1 MSELKEQL
9 QRTLGDNYS
18 LERELGGGGMSRVFV
33 AEELSLGRKVVV
45 KVLPPDL
52 AAAVNLERF
61 RREIQLAAKL
71 QHPHI
76 VPVLAAGVSDG
87 LPYYTM
93 PFIEGESLRAKIA
106 HGGPLPINE
115 AVKILRDTLSALSY
129 AHEHGVVH
137 RDIKPDNILLTD
149 QHAVVADFGVA
160 KALSAST
167 NPGASITSL
176 GMALGTPAY
185 MSPEQAA
192 ADPTADHRSD
202 LYAVGAVGYEMLT
215 GQQVFSARSP
225 QAMLAAHATEAP
237 EQLTKRRPSVPP
249 ALASVIM
256 RALEKYAAD
265 RPQTAREMLAEV
277 DAAVTPSGATSPTG
291 MLPARKSSV
300 PNRSKFITAGALV
313 LVLLVGFSGW
323 YLYSQ
328 KSPAAAGDASNAL
341 VADKTPTLAVVPFEN
356 LGGASD
362 AYFADGMTDEISS
375 RLGSLSGLRV
385 IGRQSMRGYANTT
398 KTVPQ
403 IGKELG
409 VTYLLTGTVRWDRTG
424 AKSRVRVSPALLRAT
439 DGTEVWSEPYED
451 QLTGIFQLQTKVA
464 ERVAQA
470 LQLHLNSSE
479 QQTLA
484 SRPTGNLEAYDYYLR
499 GNELLQH
506 GTLGA
511 NMLRAS
517 KLLEHATQLDPKFAL
532 AFSALEP
539 AHTETYWDLADVTP
553 ERLKLAKAAIDR
565 ALEINP
571 NLPAAHNAMGNYWYH
586 GFLDYDRAL
595 EEFAITTRVAPN
607 DPNAYAWKA
616 RVERRR
622 GNMSDAI
629 ADYRRSVVLDPRN
642 ITNVLDLGETYSM
655 MRDYRPADELYNRA
669 LALDSSSWDA
679 WSYLAYDAL
688 ARSGDVNAALAI
700 LSKAAAKTDPDQLAN
715 NLFVGTWLFPAAIL
729 DHQLAAV
736 MRNAST
742 PSAPAEK
749 FLVFGGKQLVALY
762 EHDSAGARVASDSI
776 IRLAPLV
783 LKGAFIDADFMGPI
797 SMAYVIRGDSAR
809 GLREMRKVVASIP
822 ISRDAIRGTE
832 ALRLLGYAAAV
843 AGNVDEAIDALSK
856 VLSVPSYTSR
866 SMLRVD
872 PLLAPL
878 GKNPRFLRLVN
889 ER

>member
-106 HGGPLPINE
+106 HGGPLPVNE

-129 AHEHGVVH
+129 AHEHGIVH

-149 QHAVVADFGVA
+149 VHAVVADFGVA

-215 GQQVFSARSP
+215 GQQIFSARSP

-237 EQLTKRRPSVPP
+237 EPLMKRRPSVPP

-291 MLPARKSSV
+291 MLPARPLSS
-300 PNRSKFITAGALV
+300 PKRSRFIAAGAAA
-313 LVLLVGFSGW
+313 LVLLVGLTGW
-323 YLYSQ
+323 YLYRG
-328 KSPAAAGDASNAL
+328 KAPAASGAASDAVA
-341 VADKTPTLAVVPFEN
+341 ADKTPTLAVVPFEN
-356 LGGASD
+356 LGNASD

-409 VTYLLTGTVRWDRTG
+409 VTYLLTGTVRWDRSG

-470 LQLHLNSSE
+470 LQLHLNSGE

-484 SRPTGNLEAYDYYLR
+484 SRPTENLEAYDYYLR
-499 GNELLQH
+499 GNELLEH

-511 NMLRAS
+511 VKLRAS

-532 AFSALEP
+532 AFAALGR

-553 ERLKLAKAAIDR
+553 ERLKMAKAAIDR
-565 ALEINP
+565 ALELNP

-595 EEFAITTRVAPN
+595 EEFAITTRLAPN
-607 DPNAYAWKA
+607 DPDAYAWKA

-622 GNMSDAI
+622 GNMNEAI
-629 ADYRRSVVLDPRN
+629 ADYRRSVALDPRN
-642 ITNVLDLGETYSM
+642 ITNVLDLGETYTM
-655 MRDYRPADELYNRA
+655 TRDYRSADELYSRA
-669 LALDSSSWDA
+669 LALDSSSFDA
-679 WSYLAYDAL
+679 WSYWALDAWL
-688 ARSGDVNAALAI
+688 RGDVNASAGI
-700 LSKAAAKTDPDQLAN
+700 LSRSGAKVDPDQIAIG
-715 NLFVGTWLFPAAIL
+715 LFIGVLEFPALL
-729 DHQLAAV
+729 DRQLAAV
-736 MRNAST
+736 MRGA
-742 PSAPAEK
+742 SAPSGAPEK
-749 FLVFGGKQLVALY
+749 LSVFGGKQLLALY
-762 EHDSAGARVASDSI
+762 EHDSAGARVAADSV

-783 LKGAFIDADFMGPI
+783 LKGAFIDADFMGAI

-809 GLREMRKVVASIP
+809 GLREMRKTVANIP
-822 ISRDAIRGTE
+822 LSRDAIRGSVV
-832 ALRLLGYAAAV
+832 LLNLGYSAAV
-843 AGNVDEAIDALSK
+843 AGNFDEAIDAFSK
-856 VLSVPSYTSR
+856 IVSVPSYTSR
-866 SMLRVD
+866 SLLRVD

-878 GKNPRFLRLVN
+878 RKDPRFQRLVS